1 MEQSAIIVQT
11 AWQNALYI
19 NPIEYS
25 SILMIYH
32 HKSYWII
39 ITIYIKKNFDNNAW
53 NFEHMAIV
61 NAREL

>member
-1 MEQSAIIVQT
+1 MEQSAMIVQT

-25 SILMIYH
+25 TILIIYH
-32 HKSYWII
+32 YKSYWII
-39 ITIYIKKNFDNNAW
+39 FTIYTEKIFDNNTW
-53 NFEHMAIV
+53 NLEHMAII